1 MKMEILSFSYNGT
14 LCGDI
19 LKLSAID
26 DENSNFMALFESVL
40 KVKSLYYSFGGKNK
54 SRLERIFAYELYHQ
68 WSKKIEEKYPEDNL
82 GNREYLIN
90 AETGK
95 NIQYFDKKKSGN
107 KYPDMVLHKSMDKPT
122 DQGIVCEFKRID
134 NFRIDGFKNDLEKLE
149 EFVCG
154 AENEYKFRYGFFL
167 LINGTITS
175 ILKKVEELG
184 YDRRNFKKR
193 REKILLAAYK
203 SDNLQVLSL
212 SDALNRKERE
222 EYIKEHENEK

>member
-1 MKMEILSFSYNGT
+1 MEVLLFSYDGA

-19 LKLSAID
+19 LRISAID
-26 DENSNFMALFESVL
+26 DDNNNLQALFESVL
-40 KVKSLYYSFGGKNK
+40 KVKTLYYSFGGKNK

-68 WSKKIEEKYPEDNL
+68 WSKIIEEKYPEDNL

-95 NIQYFDKKKSGN
+95 NIKCFDKNKIGN
-107 KYPDMVLHKSMDKPT
+107 KYPDMVLHKSMDEPT

-134 NFRIDGFKNDLEKLE
+134 NFRIDSFRNDLEKLE

-154 AENEYKFRYGFFL
+154 KENEYKFRYGFFL

-175 ILKKVEELG
+175 LLKKIEELG
-184 YDRRNFKKR
+184 YNRRNCKKR
-193 REKILLAAYK
+193 SEKILLAAYK
-203 SDNLQVLSL
+203 SDNLQVISL

-222 EYIKEHENEK
+222 DYIMKHKNEK